1 MSAKFINISS
11 LNNILCKCNIC
22 LEDIEDDKIVSLIC
36 HPSHIFCYDCIFDW
50 YKEIK
55 NSINNHNN
63 YSHKNI
69 CPICRKNGGFLPIHS
84 NYIPIKGINIFEKK
98 VNNSK
103 NINFININPN
113 KQSHECGVKLKTK
126 PGYCLS
132 LGKNKYGGF
141 CGKHC
146 TNPQT

>member
-11 LNNILCKCNIC
+11 LSDILCKCNIC

-55 NSINNHNN
+55 SSINTHNN

-84 NYIPIKGINIFEKK
+84 NFTPVKGINILNKTK
-98 VNNSK
+98 TS
-103 NINFININPN
+103 IPIDIINPN
-113 KQSHECGVKLKTK
+113 KQPHECGAKLKTK
-126 PGYCLS
+126 SGYCLL
-132 LGKNKYGGF
+132 LGKSVYGGF
-141 CGKHC
+141 CGKHKI
-146 TNPQT
+146 

>member
-1 MSAKFINISS
+1 MSAKFINIIS
-11 LNNILCKCNIC
+11 LNGILCKCNIC
-22 LEDIEDDKIVSLIC
+22 LEDIEDNKIVSLIC

-84 NYIPIKGINIFEKK
+84 NYTPIKGINIFSK
-98 VNNSK
+98 VNTSK
-103 NINFININPN
+103 SINIINPD
-113 KQSHECGVKLKTK
+113 KKSYECGVKLKTK
-126 PGYCLS
+126 SGYCIS
-132 LGKNKYGGF
+132 TGKIKYGGF
-141 CGKHC
+141 CGKHSNNLH
-146 TNPQT
+146 T